1 MLEYCMRIGEIMGE
15 RGEDIEEFMSDR
27 DYQELCAWQLSQIG
41 EASSQVDSMFK
52 GRYPEVEWQEAV
64 KFRNVLIHNY
74 GNIDLSLVWF
84 AMVEDIPTLR
94 KQCERIILENEDEWM
109 NARRD

>member
-1 MLEYCMRIGEIMGE
+1 MLEYCSRIEEIMSV
-15 RGEDIEEFMSDR
+15 RGEEMDDFMSDR

-41 EASSQVDSMFK
+41 EAALQVDPAIK
-52 GRYPEVEWQEAV
+52 EKYPEVEWQEAV

-84 AMVEDIPTLR
+84 ALTEDIPTLKR
-94 KQCERIILENEDEWM
+94 QCERIVSENEALWTR
-109 NARRD
+109 AR